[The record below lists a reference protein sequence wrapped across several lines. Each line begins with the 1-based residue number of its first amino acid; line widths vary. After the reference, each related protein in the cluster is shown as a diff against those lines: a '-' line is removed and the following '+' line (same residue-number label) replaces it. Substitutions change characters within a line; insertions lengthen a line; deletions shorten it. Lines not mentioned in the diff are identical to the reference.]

1 MCHQAAGV
9 QDLKKKEK
17 LREKFAV
24 SDDWVLPFEVVP
36 IIDIPG
42 FGDKAAVKA
51 CLLCPVPRMRHW
63 MPTFYCLC
71 ALRCFPADSGLTA
84 RAGIQGSGYRRCLC
98 GAQCLAALYFDLYGC
113 MEGWVEAGGSML
125 DARTPQ
131 RVCRCV
137 RI

>member
-24 SDDWVLPFEVVP
+24 EDDWVLPLEVVP

-51 CLLCPVPRMRHW
+51 RPPSAVPAIRHW
-63 MPTFYCLC
+63 MPTSCLR
-71 ALRCFPADSGLTA
+71 ALRCPPANTDLVACASVSALGFMVQDSGF
-84 RAGIQGSGYRRCLC
+84 RVRCSGS
-98 GAQCLAALYFDLYGC
+98 
-113 MEGWVEAGGSML
+113 
-125 DARTPQ
+125 
-131 RVCRCV
+131 
-137 RI
+137 